1 MFLRSNTSISIVL
14 NKVMAPSKK
23 KSGSTA
29 RSKDNPSRKK
39 LKASSARWM
48 ERQQKDPYVKAAN
61 QHGYRS
67 RAAYK
72 LIELDKKFKIFR
84 PGQTVLDLGAA
95 PGSWTQVAVECVQ
108 PKPGESSGVI
118 SVDISPITPI
128 RGAITM
134 EMDFLSSGAASE
146 ISKILPR
153 QLDVVLS
160 DMAAPSTGHRQ
171 TDALRVNV
179 LCETAL
185 EFAMEAL
192 APGGAFVA
200 KVLKIGAEQHLV
212 EQMKMN
218 FKLVRHAK
226 PPASRKESSE
236 SYVVAL
242 GYRL

>member
-1 MFLRSNTSISIVL
+1 
-14 NKVMAPSKK
+14 MAPNKKAPISKSRGK
-23 KSGSTA
+23 ENS
-29 RSKDNPSRKK
+29 SRKK
-39 LKASSARWM
+39 LKHSSARWM
-48 ERQQKDPYVKAAN
+48 KRQQKDPYVKAAN

-72 LIELDKKFKIFR
+72 LIELNKRFRIFQ

-95 PGSWTQVAVECVQ
+95 PGSWTQVAVEHVQ
-108 PKPGESSGVI
+108 PKLGVTSSGLAI
-118 SVDISPITPI
+118 DINPITPI
-128 RGAITM
+128 RGAMAM
-134 EMDFLSSGAASE
+134 EIDFLSPEAASA
-146 ISKILPR
+146 ISKALPR
-153 QLDVVLS
+153 QIDVVLS

-185 EFAMEAL
+185 EFAMGIL
-192 APGGAFVA
+192 APGGTFVA

-218 FKLVRHAK
+218 FKSVRHAK

>member
-1 MFLRSNTSISIVL
+1 MFLSSNSFTSTFL
-14 NKVMAPSKK
+14 KKAMAPNKKDLDSKTH
-23 KSGSTA
+23 G
-29 RSKDNPSRKK
+29 KDNSSRKK

-72 LIELDKKFKIFR
+72 LIELNKKFKIFR

-95 PGSWTQVAVECVQ
+95 PGSWTQVAVDCV
-108 PKPGESSGVI
+108 KPTPIGSSVVI
-118 SVDISPITPI
+118 SVDINPITPI

-134 EMDFLSSGAASE
+134 EMDFLSSGAISK

-153 QLDVVLS
+153 QVDVVLS

-185 EFAMEAL
+185 EFAMGIL
-192 APGGAFVA
+192 APGGTFVA

-218 FKLVRHAK
+218 FKSVRHAK

>member
-1 MFLRSNTSISIVL
+1 
-14 NKVMAPSKK
+14 MALKK
-23 KSGSTA
+23 FTGSTTH
-29 RSKDNPSRKK
+29 SKNPSRKK
-39 LKASSARWM
+39 LKASSERWID
-48 ERQQKDPYVKAAN
+48 RQQKDPYVKAAA

-72 LIELDKKFKIFR
+72 LIELDKKFKIFK

-95 PGSWTQVAVECVQ
+95 PGSWTQVAVDCVQ
-108 PKPGESSGVI
+108 PKPGGSSGVI

-134 EMDFLSSGAASE
+134 EMDFLSPGAANK
-146 ISKILPR
+146 ISNVLPR
-153 QLDVVLS
+153 QVDVVLS

-185 EFAMEAL
+185 EFAMGVL
-192 APGGAFVA
+192 APGGTFVA

-218 FKLVRHAK
+218 FKSVRHAK

>member
-1 MFLRSNTSISIVL
+1 M
-14 NKVMAPSKK
+14 
-23 KSGSTA
+23 
-29 RSKDNPSRKK
+29 
-39 LKASSARWM
+39 
-48 ERQQKDPYVKAAN
+48 
-61 QHGYRS
+61 
-67 RAAYK
+67 
-72 LIELDKKFKIFR
+72 
-84 PGQTVLDLGAA
+84 LDLGAA

-108 PKPGESSGVI
+108 PKPDGSSGVI
-118 SVDISPITPI
+118 SVDVSPITPI

-185 EFAMEAL
+185 EFAMEVL
-192 APGGAFVA
+192 APGGTFVA

>member
-1 MFLRSNTSISIVL
+1 
-14 NKVMAPSKK
+14 MALK
-23 KSGSTA
+23 KSTGSKT
-29 RSKDNPSRKK
+29 RSKNNPSRKK
-39 LKASSARWM
+39 LKASSARWID
-48 ERQQKDPYVKAAN
+48 RQQKDPYVKAATE
-61 QHGYRS
+61 HGYRS

-72 LIELDKKFKIFR
+72 LIELDKKFKIFK

-95 PGSWTQVAVECVQ
+95 PGSWTQVAVDCVH
-108 PKPGESSGVI
+108 PKPDGTSGVI

-134 EMDFLSSGAASE
+134 EMDFLSPGAANK
-146 ISKILPR
+146 ISKVLPR
-153 QLDVVLS
+153 QVDVVLS

-179 LCETAL
+179 LCEAAL
-185 EFAMEAL
+185 EFAMGVL
-192 APGGAFVA
+192 APGGTFVA
-200 KVLKIGAEQHLV
+200 KVLKIGAEQTLV
-212 EQMKMN
+212 KQMKLN
-218 FKLVRHAK
+218 FKVVRHAK